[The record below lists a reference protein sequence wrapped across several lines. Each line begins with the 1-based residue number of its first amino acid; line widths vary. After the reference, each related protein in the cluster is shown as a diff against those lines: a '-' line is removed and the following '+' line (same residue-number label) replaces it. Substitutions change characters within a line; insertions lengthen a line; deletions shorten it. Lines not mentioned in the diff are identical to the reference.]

1 MFSRAIGGNFNNYH
15 PRVDHDR
22 SALNKLEETF
32 ILYLSSR
39 WGLCIR
45 LIRITVS
52 WKKHTRKQNMQ
63 QRLIWNGIYA
73 ISTWTPVYW
82 WGIRSKLL
90 IQMFAVNIVILA
102 VADELYN
109 NKQAK
114 IGQVISII
122 VLPISKDISYLCY
135 NFIWP
140 VWSILVVFILSK
152 AKEHYRYRWWYF

>member
-1 MFSRAIGGNFNNYH
+1 
-15 PRVDHDR
+15 
-22 SALNKLEETF
+22 
-32 ILYLSSR
+32 
-39 WGLCIR
+39 
-45 LIRITVS
+45 
-52 WKKHTRKQNMQ
+52 
-63 QRLIWNGIYA
+63 
-73 ISTWTPVYW
+73 
-82 WGIRSKLL
+82 
-90 IQMFAVNIVILA
+90 MFAVNIVILA

-152 AKEHYRYRWWYF
+152 AKEQLSLPLMIFLEVFSSLLL

>member
-1 MFSRAIGGNFNNYH
+1 MHTTDKNHCLLKKAYKKTKYAAKINLEWYLRNFNMD
-15 PRVDHDR
+15 PTDGGFV
-22 SALNKLEETF
+22 
-32 ILYLSSR
+32 
-39 WGLCIR
+39 
-45 LIRITVS
+45 
-52 WKKHTRKQNMQ
+52 
-63 QRLIWNGIYA
+63 
-73 ISTWTPVYW
+73 
-82 WGIRSKLL
+82 LL
-90 IQMFAVNIVILA
+90 MMFAVNIVILA

-152 AKEHYRYRWWYF
+152 AKEHYRYR